1 MEVVMSRSEAVW
13 IEVEA
18 AQALAQ
24 WKAMF
29 AEEASMHAK
38 RLAAGSDRPQF
49 VTVAHYRQAAQLAL
63 KSLSAVIADGV
74 DGDANRRA
82 A

>member
-1 MEVVMSRSEAVW
+1 MSRSEAVR
-13 IEVEA
+13 IEVDA
-18 AQALAQ
+18 AKALAQ
-24 WKAMF
+24 WKALF
-29 AEEASMHAK
+29 AEEVSVHAK
-38 RLAAGSDRPQF
+38 QLAAGSDRPQF

-74 DGDANRRA
+74 DSDASRRA

>member
-1 MEVVMSRSEAVW
+1 MSQSEAIQ

-18 AQALAQ
+18 AKALAQ

-29 AEEASMHAK
+29 AEEISRHAK

-74 DGDANRRA
+74 DSDGSRRA

>member
-1 MEVVMSRSEAVW
+1 MSKNETIL

-18 AQALAQ
+18 SKALAQ

-29 AEEASMHAK
+29 AEETSRHAK
-38 RLAAGSDRPQF
+38 RLAAGSDRPHL
-49 VTVAHYRQAAQLAL
+49 VTVSHYRQAAQLAL
-63 KSLSAVIADGV
+63 KSLGAVIADGV
-74 DGDANRRA
+74 DNDASRRA